1 MQSPKLSIILPVFNE
16 APNLVKMH
24 QELLATLEKLDTTF
38 EIIFVD
44 DGSSDGSFEIVKQL
58 NKENSRV
65 GGISFSRNFGHQIA
79 IMAGL
84 EKANGEIVI
93 TMDADL
99 QHPPDI
105 IPKLIA
111 KHYEGYDIVNTRRI
125 DDESISLFK
134 KITAKYFYKL
144 INMLSDIQIE
154 AAAADF
160 RLMTRKAVDAFLNI
174 PERDRF
180 TRGLVSWMGFNQA
193 IIPYQARKRFAGT
206 TKYSFSKML
215 RFAMDGII
223 SFSVRPLK
231 LSFFVGTFAIIF
243 SFLYAVYAI
252 FKFFNGETEP
262 GWASLLIS
270 VLFLGGMILMSLGV
284 IGEYIARI
292 FNEVKARPLY
302 FIKDEILSEEVRSE
316 KVKK

>member
-1 MQSPKLSIILPVFNE
+1 MHHPKLSIILPVFNE

-24 QELLATLEKLDTTF
+24 LELKATLDSLDTLY

-58 NKENSRV
+58 HSENDRV

-84 EKANGEIVI
+84 EKSRGEIVI

-99 QHPPDI
+99 QHPPEI
-105 IPKLIA
+105 IPQLIA
-111 KHYEGYDIVNTRRI
+111 KYKEGYDIVNTRRI
-125 DDESISLFK
+125 DDESISFFK
-134 KITAKYFYKL
+134 KLTAKYFYKL
-144 INMLSDIQIE
+144 INLLSDIQIE

-160 RLMTRKAVDAFLNI
+160 RLMSRKAVNAFLNI

-180 TRGLVSWMGFNQA
+180 TRGLVSWMGFHQA
-193 IIPYQARKRFAGT
+193 IIPYQARKRYAGT

-231 LSFFVGTFAIIF
+231 ISFFVGTIAIIF

-252 FKFFNGETEP
+252 FKYFDGETEP

-302 FIKDEILSEEVRSE
+302 FIKEEILNSE
-316 KVKK
+316 KVKR